1 MGIPVGEADLVLNL
15 PIPPAQGQDA
25 LVKTSVKYVCSHP
38 NPVQKLLALATAV
51 ALPIFSQQFGGIK
64 PSFEVASVKPSAA
77 GDIRTYG
84 PRPGGR
90 FIANSATLK
99 TLIAVA
105 WGVPEYQI
113 SGGPDWVGSDR
124 WNIEGKAAE
133 GSVPAGMER
142 WPDPIIPDH
151 PLPLMVQSLLE
162 DRFQLKAHRETKLA
176 QVSELMLTKAAK
188 AGPNLKLSADQGPV
202 DYGALPQLPQSGAS
216 PPRGSMRLNPG
227 RGYLEGNG
235 IPVAQLAHILSEQ
248 GVLSRPVIDKT
259 ELKGL
264 WNFKLEW
271 TPEAGLRTAVSEP
284 PPPSADA
291 SKPSIFTAVQEQL
304 GLKLESV
311 KRPVEVLIVD
321 RAEKPGGN

>member
-1 MGIPVGEADLVLNL
+1 LV
-15 PIPPAQGQDA
+15 A
-25 LVKTSVKYVCSHP
+25 LTQKLSEDVFMVKGRKKRAFP
-38 NPVQKLLALATAV
+38 LLALATTV
-51 ALPIFSQQFGGIK
+51 ALPIFSEQAGGTK

-77 GDIRTYG
+77 GDIRTIG

-105 WGVPEYQI
+105 WDVPEYQI
-113 SGGPDWVGSDR
+113 SGGPNWVATDR
-124 WNIEGKAAE
+124 WNIEGKAGE
-133 GSVPAGMER
+133 GSVPPGMGR
-142 WPDPIIPDH
+142 WPDPVVPDH

-162 DRFQLKAHRETKLA
+162 DRFQLKVHRETREA
-176 QVSELMLTKAAK
+176 PVYELMVAKTAK
-188 AGPNLKLSADQGPV
+188 AGPNFELSADQGPV
-202 DYGALPQLPQSGAS
+202 EYGTVPQPGAS
-216 PPRGSMRLNPG
+216 PPRGTMRLNPG

-264 WNFKLEW
+264 WDFKLEW
-271 TPEAGLRTAVSEP
+271 TPEPGLGTVAPGAP
-284 PPPSADA
+284 PQPSAD
-291 SKPSIFTAVQEQL
+291 STKPSIFTAVQEQL

-311 KRPVEVLIVD
+311 KRPVEVLVID
-321 RAEKPGGN
+321 RAAKPGAN